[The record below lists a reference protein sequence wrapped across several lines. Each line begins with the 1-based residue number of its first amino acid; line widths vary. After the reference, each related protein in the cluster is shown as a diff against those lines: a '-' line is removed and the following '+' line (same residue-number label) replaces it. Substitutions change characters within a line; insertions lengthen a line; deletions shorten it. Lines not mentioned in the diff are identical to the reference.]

1 MREKILVVEPDNEFQ
16 NQVADM
22 LREAGYRVFGAG
34 TYEEAAQYVN
44 FFKPDII
51 IMELLLPDRNGVDL
65 LVYAK
70 EMLPGSKVIV
80 YTSMKGSTI
89 EKAVKKKGA
98 DGFIRK
104 SGDIKKDLMTIFVQ
118 EKEKEE
124 IVQGFKGSME
134 GVDIIDLIQ
143 AFSIMR
149 RDLILHVRDVK
160 TFKEGE
166 IVFKNGEVVDAK
178 TGVKRGEDAF
188 LEIVSWENGVFEV
201 FPLKE
206 EPEKTI
212 DAPVDLLLLNVA
224 KVQDEMKAV
233 GTKIPK
239 FTLKQILKN
248 LKEEIPGFIGAM
260 IFDYEEGA
268 PIETETILEGKTF
281 HATATL
287 YGAILKS
294 IGEAMEIVTEGKEKR
309 DELLE
314 VTITDQND
322 HILMIPLPFMAYAI
336 FILIT
341 YEGKL
346 SEARSAVKKYL
357 PNILQILKE
366 REAKSA

>member
-1 MREKILVVEPDNEFQ
+1 MREKILVVEPDSEFQ

-44 FFKPDII
+44 FFKPDVI

-104 SGDIKKDLMTIFVQ
+104 SGDIKKDLMTIFA
-118 EKEKEE
+118 KEE
-124 IVQGFKGSME
+124 KKEAQGFKGSLE

-143 AFSIMR
+143 AFSLMR

-188 LEIVSWENGVFEV
+188 LEIVGWEHGIFEV
-201 FPLKE
+201 APLKE

-281 HATATL
+281 HASATL

-294 IGEAMEIVTEGKEKR
+294 VGEAMEIVTEGKEKR

-322 HILMIPLPFMAYAI
+322 HILMIPLPFMSYAI

-346 SEARSAVKKYL
+346 SEARGAVKKYL